1 MIRSNR
7 NLVVAATVI
16 ALAGGIGMGY
26 WWGRSRPEP
35 TSATPTAASAEGQQ
49 VLYWYDPM
57 VPDQHFDKPGKSPFM
72 DMALVPRY
80 ADGARTGGIT
90 IAPDVRQSL
99 GVRTVVATRGQLD
112 VGLQVPGTLSWNLR
126 EERIVSARVDATVD
140 HLYVRAP
147 FERVRAGQPL
157 ASLIAPAWSTALA
170 EAAAVGQ
177 GASAPARALRAAAS
191 ARLRA
196 LGLPAGAKVM
206 SGGRILLTAPVTG
219 VVSEIGVREGQSAP
233 MGTLLFRLNGT
244 DRIWLDAAVP
254 QAGAAGIGA
263 GTPAIAR
270 VDAFPGERFR
280 GEVEALLP
288 QIDSGSRTQRA
299 RIVLDNPAGT
309 LAPGMFAQVTL
320 QPISTAEHPLVPSN
334 ALIGSGAQA
343 RVIVQ
348 DADGTFRPVAV
359 QAGRSSGDRTEILS
373 GLHGG
378 ERVVASGQFLIDS
391 EASLSGALE
400 RLNADGVEPGHA
412 KGHAP

>member
-1 MIRSNR
+1 MTRSNR
-7 NLVVAATVI
+7 NIVVAATTI
-16 ALAGGIGMGY
+16 ALMGGIGLGY

-35 TSATPTAASAEGQQ
+35 PSATITAASADGGP

-80 ADGARTGGIT
+80 ADGASTGGIT
-90 IAPDVRQSL
+90 IAPGVRQSL

-140 HLYVRAP
+140 RLYVRAP
-147 FERVRAGQPL
+147 FERVHAGQPL
-157 ASLIAPAWSTALA
+157 VSLIAPAWSTALA

-191 ARLRA
+191 ARLQA

-263 GTPAIAR
+263 GT
-270 VDAFPGERFR
+270 
-280 GEVEALLP
+280 
-288 QIDSGSRTQRA
+288 
-299 RIVLDNPAGT
+299 

-320 QPISTAEHPLVPSN
+320 QPVATAEHPLVPSN
-334 ALIGSGAQA
+334 ALIGSGVQA

-400 RLNADGVEPGHA
+400 RLNNGD
-412 KGHAP
+412 AP